1 MDRSTP
7 QPQTVAAAKQR
18 FLALSG
24 QKKDYLAPI
33 KKNPTASVGVA
44 FAAGMLL
51 QGVVRKGGLPPSL
64 FSIGLQLLKKL

>member
-1 MDRSTP
+1 MDRASP
-7 QPQTVAAAKQR
+7 KPQTVAAAKQR
-18 FLALSG
+18 LLAVSA

-33 KKNPTASVGVA
+33 RKNPTASVGVA
-44 FAAGMLL
+44 LAAGMLL